1 MIVLKSFHF
10 VLEQDKGIDNDDWK
24 VFEKLISKLLDF
36 ADLFQIVVNKQN
48 EIFYKSFSTSKFL
61 PQSCYT
67 VWVFPMYFLSPVCL

>member
-10 VLEQDKGIDNDDWK
+10 VLEEDKGIDNDDWK

-36 ADLFQIVVNKQN
+36 ADLFQIVVVNKQN

-67 VWVFPMYFLSPVCL
+67 V